1 MPFYRRR
8 WEESRGDR
16 YDDWGPAVYYF
27 WVEGCVVEQQVEI
40 YDCGV
45 MLAYDCYHVEDEFGR
60 LTVDL
65 LDPHEWARFE
75 VDVAT
80 YQREVDGQ
88 PFNRRP

>member
-1 MPFYRRR
+1 
-8 WEESRGDR
+8 
-16 YDDWGPAVYYF
+16 
-27 WVEGCVVEQQVEI
+27 
-40 YDCGV
+40 